1 MRHSIPPISLGLSLA
16 PFYKLEDFMGNPR
29 FYLWDIIFGVL
40 FIGLGVGWLIFGD
53 RLLLS
58 LLKGSFRNPI
68 SEKLARL
75 IALVLGVVFILSGI
89 IVGLDGLYSLFV
101 IY

>member
-1 MRHSIPPISLGLSLA
+1 MRHSIPPLFLGLSLA

-40 FIGLGVGWLIFGD
+40 FIGLGVGLFIFGD
-53 RLLLS
+53 QLLVS
-58 LLKGSFRNPI
+58 LMKRIFHLPVPG
-68 SEKLARL
+68 KLARVF
-75 IALVLGVVFILSGI
+75 ALVLGVIFILLGI
-89 IVGLDGLYSLFV
+89 VFALNGFYSLFV